1 VATRL
6 LTVRSATRETS
17 RAILVSLDA
26 RGKKAGYA
34 AGQAAMVGL
43 AARPVRRPYSIA
55 SAPED
60 VGRTGVMEFLVEV
73 GPDGQP
79 GPHLRGVAPGCR
91 VAVEGPVG
99 GFVLP
104 RRLGRELLFVAGG
117 TGIAPL
123 RAMMG
128 SALRKRR
135 PPRITMLYSART
147 PKEFAFIRELRC
159 LSRQGRI
166 RLCMTASRAAPE
178 TWRGRRGRIRQA
190 WIRAL
195 VRNRAPLC
203 FLCGPESFVADVT
216 TMLRAAGVP
225 ARNIRRER
233 Y

>member
-1 VATRL
+1 
-6 LTVRSATRETS
+6 
-17 RAILVSLDA
+17 
-26 RGKKAGYA
+26 
-34 AGQAAMVGL
+34 
-43 AARPVRRPYSIA
+43 
-55 SAPED
+55 
-60 VGRTGVMEFLVEV
+60 V

-79 GPHLRGVAPGCR
+79 GPHLRGVAPGRR

-104 RRLGRELLFVAGG
+104 RRLGREVLLVAGG

-128 SALRKRR
+128 SALRRRR
-135 PPRITMLYSART
+135 PPRITLLYSART
-147 PKEFAFIRELRC
+147 PKEFAFVRELRS
-159 LSRQGRI
+159 LSRQGRL
-166 RLCMTASRAAPE
+166 RLSMTATREAHE

-195 VRNRAPLC
+195 VGNRAPLC

-216 TMLRAAGVP
+216 RMLRDAGVP